1 MGGAKRYPSKPA
13 VAMGFASLYPS
24 YASFGDLPV
33 GQSHSASHMHVC
45 RGVLSFTT
53 CGRTEEE
60 CDDIAPSSLT
70 GGPSAIS
77 AFSRENFIATMRR
90 YRIRKNKMDLG
101 LKGRNAVVLGGTRG
115 IGRAIADTL
124 AGEGAGVAVC
134 ARNADQV
141 AGTVAELQA
150 KGVKATGA
158 PLDIT
163 DAAAL
168 KSWIADVA
176 RELGSVDLLF
186 SNAGA
191 MAQGGDPASWE
202 QNFRL
207 DVLGAVHAFDAAKP
221 FLEASGER
229 SGDAAFVIISSISA
243 AQADVAS
250 SYGPIKAALIH
261 MAKGLARQY
270 AKKKIR
276 VNVVS
281 PGTVYFK
288 GGVWN
293 MIEQNMPE
301 RYNDA
306 MKRNPTGRM
315 ATPQEIASAAVFLAS
330 PVSGF
335 TTGSNLVVDGAI
347 SNRVNF

>member
-1 MGGAKRYPSKPA
+1 
-13 VAMGFASLYPS
+13 
-24 YASFGDLPV
+24 
-33 GQSHSASHMHVC
+33 
-45 RGVLSFTT
+45 
-53 CGRTEEE
+53 
-60 CDDIAPSSLT
+60 
-70 GGPSAIS
+70 
-77 AFSRENFIATMRR
+77 
-90 YRIRKNKMDLG
+90 MDLG
-101 LKGRNAVVLGGTRG
+101 LKGKNAIVLGGTRG
-115 IGRAIADTL
+115 IGRAIAATL
-124 AGEGAGVAVC
+124 AGEGANVAVC
-134 ARNADQV
+134 ARNAEQV
-141 AGTVAELQA
+141 AATVAELKA
-150 KGVKATGA
+150 KGIKATGG
-158 PLDIT
+158 PVDVT
-163 DAAAL
+163 DGAAL
-168 KSWIADVA
+168 KGWIEGAA
-176 RELGSVDLLF
+176 KELGGIDLLF

-207 DVLGAVHAFDAAKP
+207 DVLGAVHAFDAARP
-221 FLEASGER
+221 FLEASGGR
-229 SGDAAFVIISSISA
+229 NGDAAVVIISSISA
-243 AQADVAS
+243 AQADTAS

-288 GGVWN
+288 GGVWE
-293 MIEQNMPE
+293 MIEKKMPE

-315 ATPQEIASAAVFLAS
+315 ATPQEIANAAVFLAS

>member
-1 MGGAKRYPSKPA
+1 
-13 VAMGFASLYPS
+13 
-24 YASFGDLPV
+24 
-33 GQSHSASHMHVC
+33 
-45 RGVLSFTT
+45 
-53 CGRTEEE
+53 
-60 CDDIAPSSLT
+60 
-70 GGPSAIS
+70 
-77 AFSRENFIATMRR
+77 
-90 YRIRKNKMDLG
+90 MDLG
-101 LKGRNAVVLGGTRG
+101 LKGKNAIVLGGTRG
-115 IGRAIADTL
+115 IGRAIAATL
-124 AGEGAGVAVC
+124 AGEGANVAVC

-141 AGTVAELQA
+141 AATVAELKA
-150 KGVKATGA
+150 SGIKATGS
-158 PLDIT
+158 PT
-163 DAAAL
+163 DVTDGAAL
-168 KSWIADVA
+168 KSWIETAA
-176 RELGSVDLLF
+176 KELGGIDLLF

-191 MAQGGDPASWE
+191 MAQGGDPGSWE

-207 DVLGAVHAFDAAKP
+207 DVLGAVHAFDAARP
-221 FLEASGER
+221 FLETSGANR
-229 SGDAAFVIISSISA
+229 GDAAFVIISSISA
-243 AQADVAS
+243 AQADTAS

-270 AKKKIR
+270 ARKKIR

-288 GGVWN
+288 GGVWE

-301 RYNDA
+301 RYKDA
-306 MKRNPTGRM
+306 MSRNPTGRM